1 MDWKLLS
8 AVVVVAAVVTLTMV
22 GCGHRAF
29 GPTADTPQARAE
41 WMVKRVADR
50 LDLTPSQQEEL
61 DRMVREMASRHE
73 EIRAE
78 HGQARQRLLA
88 MVRSDAI
95 DRAELDRLVDE
106 KKAAVE
112 AMIPFFLDRAVAFHA
127 LLTPEQRETLASE
140 MEKHHDR
147 RRRCWQRWSACK

>member
-1 MDWKLLS
+1 
-8 AVVVVAAVVTLTMV
+8 
-22 GCGHRAF
+22 
-29 GPTADTPQARAE
+29 
-41 WMVKRVADR
+41 
-50 LDLTPSQQEEL
+50 
-61 DRMVREMASRHE
+61 MASRHE

-127 LLTPEQRETLASE
+127 LLTPEQRETLAAE

-147 RRRCWQRWSACK
+147 RRGCWQRWSACK

>member
-1 MDWKLLS
+1 MDWKIFS
-8 AVVVVAAVVTLTMV
+8 AVVVVAVVVTLAMV

-41 WMVKRVADR
+41 WIAKRVSDR

-61 DRMVREMASRHE
+61 DRMVREVAIRHE
-73 EIRAE
+73 ELRAE
-78 HGQARQRLLA
+78 RAQARQRLLA
-88 MVRSDAI
+88 MVRSDAM

-106 KKAAVE
+106 KKTAIE
-112 AMIPFFLDRAVAFHA
+112 AMIPFFLDRAVAFHS
-127 LLTPEQRETLASE
+127 LLTPEQRETLAVE

-147 RRRCWQRWSACK
+147 RHGCWQRWSACK